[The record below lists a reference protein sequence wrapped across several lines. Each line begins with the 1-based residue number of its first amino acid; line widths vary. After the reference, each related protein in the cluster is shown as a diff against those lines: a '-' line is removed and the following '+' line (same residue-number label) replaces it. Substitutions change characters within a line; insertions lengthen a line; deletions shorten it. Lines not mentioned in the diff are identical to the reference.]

1 MEKEIL
7 FIKITVSLVL
17 ESRVLKLIYDGVER
31 KDDELGCYM
40 ATESSLGLL
49 GDIDLLILGIS
60 FKGGFGVFKDLESL
74 RSISPEIIFSNLSLT
89 LEIKKSKFSKLHLTL
104 S

>member
-60 FKGGFGVFKDLESL
+60 SRVDLGYSK
-74 RSISPEIIFSNLSLT
+74 IWNLSRALV
-89 LEIKKSKFSKLHLTL
+89 LRL
-104 S
+104 SLATYP